1 MASRRGSLSQ
11 DISASL
17 TNFSGMATRLNS
29 AKRPA
34 SGLLTPS
41 GVRIATLKRYSPWME
56 R

>member
-1 MASRRGSLSQ
+1 MSSRRGSLSQ

-17 TNFSGMATRLNS
+17 ANFSGMATRLNS
-29 AKRPA
+29 TKRPA

-41 GVRIATLKRYSPWME
+41 GARISTLKRYSPWMD